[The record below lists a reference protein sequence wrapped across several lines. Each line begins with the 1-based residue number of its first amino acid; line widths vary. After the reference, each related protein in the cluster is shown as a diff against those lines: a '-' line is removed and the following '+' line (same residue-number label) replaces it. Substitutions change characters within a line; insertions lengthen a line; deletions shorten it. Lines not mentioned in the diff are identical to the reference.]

1 MRYNTHMSKLDK
13 VFERMMS
20 GQADHAI
27 DFADLCHLLGR
38 LGFAERVSGSH
49 HVFKRANV
57 PAIVL
62 QADAAHA
69 KGYQVRQVRQIL
81 RQYHITLKAGGAE

>member
-1 MRYNTHMSKLDK
+1 MSRTDK
-13 VFERMMS
+13 VFARTMS
-20 GQADHAI
+20 GQADNAI
-27 DFADLCHLLGR
+27 SFDELCHLLRR

-49 HVFKRANV
+49 HVFKKPNV

-69 KGYQVRQVRQIL
+69 KSYQVRQVRQIF
-81 RQYHITLKAGGAE
+81 RQYNIKL

>member
-1 MRYNTHMSKLDK
+1 MSKTDK
-13 VFERMMS
+13 VFERIMS
-20 GQADHAI
+20 GQADSAI
-27 DFADLCHLLGR
+27 SFDELCNLLGR

-49 HVFKRANV
+49 HVFKKPNV

-69 KGYQVRQVRQIL
+69 KSYQIRQVRQIF
-81 RQYHITLKAGGAE
+81 RQYNIKLKAGGAE